1 MDFATAIKICF
12 MKYADFKSRASRAEF
27 WNFSLFLLIIYICA
41 DIADVAIAGVSW
53 LEHDGFGPVNL
64 IITIATLL
72 PAIAVSVRR
81 LNDINISGWWVL
93 LSLTIIGIIPL
104 IYLYLKESYD
114 SEITHPSKS
123 FRWTKYFFIP
133 IISVFFLL
141 AACYAILLET
151 GQIPNTEVVSGVDLN
166 EQIKAKLINNNIITE
181 TDEISYFYSEAFWSH
196 IQAGQLLTQDRVISY
211 EKDEN
216 GILEVW
222 DMKYANIQSIEL
234 LEPGSSIN
242 DSVYKLIGNSQA
254 KYEYISFVL
263 STDEGGDITFVEEI
277 KRNMSN
283 SN

>member
-27 WNFSLFLLIIYICA
+27 WNFSLFLVILYICA

-53 LEHDGFGPVNL
+53 LEHDGFGPVYL
-64 IITIATLL
+64 IVTIATLL
-72 PAIAVSVRR
+72 PALAVSVRR

-93 LSLTIIGIIPL
+93 LSITIIGLIPL
-104 IYLYLKESYD
+104 VYLYLKESYD

-151 GQIPNTEVVSGVDLN
+151 GQIPDSEVVSGDDLN
-166 EQIKAKLINNNIITE
+166 EKVKAKLINNNIIGK
-181 TDEISYFYSEAFWSH
+181 TDEISYFYSEAIWSY
-196 IQAGQLLTQDRVISY
+196 IQAGQILTQDRVISY

-222 DMKYANIQSIEL
+222 DMKYANIESIEL

-254 KYEYISFVL
+254 NYEYISFVL
-263 STDEGGDITFVEEI
+263 STYDGGDITFIEEI

-283 SN
+283 FN

>member
-27 WNFSLFLLIIYICA
+27 WNFSLFLVILYICA

-53 LEHDGFGPVNL
+53 LEHDGFGPVYL
-64 IITIATLL
+64 IVTIATLL
-72 PAIAVSVRR
+72 PALAVSVRR

-166 EQIKAKLINNNIITE
+166 EQIKAKLINNNIIGK
-181 TDEISYFYSEAFWSH
+181 TDEISYIYSEAIWSYLE
-196 IQAGQLLTQDRVISY
+196 AGQILTQDRVISY

-222 DMKYANIQSIEL
+222 DMKYANIESIEL

-254 KYEYISFVL
+254 KYEYIFLCFLLMKGAISH
-263 STDEGGDITFVEEI
+263 S
-277 KRNMSN
+277 
-283 SN
+283 

>member
-27 WNFSLFLLIIYICA
+27 WNFSLFLVILYICA

-53 LEHDGFGPVNL
+53 LEHDGFGPVYL

-72 PAIAVSVRR
+72 PALAVSVRR

-93 LSLTIIGIIPL
+93 LSFTIIGLIPL
-104 IYLYLKESYD
+104 IYLYIKESYD

-133 IISVFFLL
+133 IISVFLLL

-151 GQIPNTEVVSGVDLN
+151 GQIPDSEVVSGDDLN
-166 EQIKAKLINNNIITE
+166 EKVRAKLINNNIIGK
-181 TDEISYFYSEAFWSH
+181 TDEISYIYSEAIWSYLE
-196 IQAGQLLTQDRVISY
+196 AGQILTQDRVISY
-211 EKDEN
+211 EKDED

-222 DMKYANIQSIEL
+222 DMKYANIESIEL

-254 KYEYISFVL
+254 NYEYISFVL
-263 STDEGGDITFVEEI
+263 STYEGGDITFIEEI

-283 SN
+283 FN

>member
-12 MKYADFKSRASRAEF
+12 MKYADFRSRASRAEF
-27 WNFSLFLLIIYICA
+27 WNFSLFLVILYICA
-41 DIADVAIAGVSW
+41 DIADVTIAGVSW
-53 LEHDGFGPVNL
+53 LEHDGFGPVYL
-64 IITIATLL
+64 IVTIATLL
-72 PAIAVSVRR
+72 PALAVSVRR

-93 LSLTIIGIIPL
+93 LSLTIIGLIPL
-104 IYLYLKESYD
+104 IYLYIKESYD

-133 IISVFFLL
+133 IISVVFLL

-151 GQIPNTEVVSGVDLN
+151 GQIPDSEVVSGDDLS
-166 EQIKAKLINNNIITE
+166 EKVKAKLINNNIIGK
-181 TDEISYFYSEAFWSH
+181 TDEISYFYSEAIWSY
-196 IQAGQLLTQDRVISY
+196 IQAGQILTQDRVISY

-222 DMKYANIQSIEL
+222 EMKYANIESIEL
-234 LEPGSSIN
+234 LHPGSSIN

-254 KYEYISFVL
+254 NYEYISFVL
-263 STDEGGDITFVEEI
+263 STYEGGNITFIDEI

-283 SN
+283 FN

>member
-1 MDFATAIKICF
+1 MDFATAIKICLT
-12 MKYADFKSRASRAEF
+12 KYADFRSRASRAEF
-27 WNFSLFLLIIYICA
+27 WNFSLFLVILYICA

-53 LEHDGFGPVNL
+53 LEHDGFGPVYL
-64 IITIATLL
+64 IVTIATLL
-72 PAIAVSVRR
+72 PALAVSVRR

-93 LSLTIIGIIPL
+93 LSITIIGLIPL
-104 IYLYLKESYD
+104 VYLFIKESYD

-133 IISVFFLL
+133 IISVVFLL

-151 GQIPNTEVVSGVDLN
+151 GQIPDSEVVRGDDLS
-166 EQIKAKLINNNIITE
+166 EKVKAKLINNNIIGK
-181 TDEISYFYSEAFWSH
+181 TDEISYFYSEAIWSY
-196 IQAGQLLTQDRVISY
+196 IQAGQILTQDRVISY

-222 DMKYANIQSIEL
+222 DMKYANIESIEL

-254 KYEYISFVL
+254 NYEYISFVL
-263 STDEGGDITFVEEI
+263 STYDGGDITFIEEI

-283 SN
+283 FN

>member
-12 MKYADFKSRASRAEF
+12 MKYADFRSRASRAEF
-27 WNFSLFLLIIYICA
+27 WNFSLFLVILYICA

-53 LEHDGFGPVNL
+53 LEHDGFGPVYL
-64 IITIATLL
+64 IVTIATLL
-72 PAIAVSVRR
+72 PALAVSVRR

-93 LSLTIIGIIPL
+93 LSITIIGLIPL
-104 IYLYLKESYD
+104 VYLYLKESYD

-133 IISVFFLL
+133 IISVVFLL

-151 GQIPNTEVVSGVDLN
+151 GQIPDSEVVSGDDLS
-166 EQIKAKLINNNIITE
+166 EKVKAKLINNNIIGK
-181 TDEISYFYSEAFWSH
+181 TDEISYFYSEAIWSY
-196 IQAGQLLTQDRVISY
+196 IQAGQILTQDRVISY

-222 DMKYANIQSIEL
+222 DMKYANIESIEL

-254 KYEYISFVL
+254 NYEYISFVL
-263 STDEGGDITFVEEI
+263 STYDGGDITFIEEI

-283 SN
+283 FN

>member
-1 MDFATAIKICF
+1 MDFATAIKICL
-12 MKYADFKSRASRAEF
+12 MKYADFRSRASRAEF
-27 WNFSLFLLIIYICA
+27 WNFSLFLVILYICA

-53 LEHDGFGPVNL
+53 LEHDGFGPVYL
-64 IITIATLL
+64 IVTIATLL
-72 PAIAVSVRR
+72 PALAVSVRR

-93 LSLTIIGIIPL
+93 LSITIIGLIPL
-104 IYLYLKESYD
+104 VYLYLKESYD

-133 IISVFFLL
+133 IISVVFLL

-151 GQIPNTEVVSGVDLN
+151 GQIPDSEVVSGEDLN
-166 EQIKAKLINNNIITE
+166 EKVKAKLINNNIIGK
-181 TDEISYFYSEAFWSH
+181 TDEISYFYSEDIWSY
-196 IQAGQLLTQDRVISY
+196 IQAGQILTQDRVISY

-222 DMKYANIQSIEL
+222 DMKYANIESIEL

-254 KYEYISFVL
+254 NYEYISFVL
-263 STDEGGDITFVEEI
+263 STYDGGDITFIEEI

-283 SN
+283 FN